1 MIPKV
6 MSQNLDTKEASGPD
20 KLKELYNEEGVF
32 WINKPLQ

>member
-6 MSQNLDTKEASGPD
+6 MSQNLDTKEGSGTD
-20 KLKELYNEEGVF
+20 KLKELYSEESVF